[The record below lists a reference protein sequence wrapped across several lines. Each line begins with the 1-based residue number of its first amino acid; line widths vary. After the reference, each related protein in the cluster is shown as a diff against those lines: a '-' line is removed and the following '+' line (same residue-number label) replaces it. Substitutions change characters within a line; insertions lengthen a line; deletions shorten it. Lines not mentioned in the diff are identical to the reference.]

1 MFLLSGYR
9 VLSQLYE
16 SANSLVYRSLREQ
29 DNQSVILKVLKQ
41 DYPTPGELTRY
52 RQEYDITRSLK
63 QEGVIKAYGL
73 EPYQNTLV
81 MILEDFG
88 GESLATLKQRYP
100 STLEDYLEIAIKT
113 STALGEIHG
122 ANIIHKDI
130 NPANIVYSPQ
140 TQQLKIIDFGISTR
154 LSRENPT
161 LKNLNSLE
169 GTLAYISPEQTGR
182 MNRSLDYRTDFYS
195 LGVTFYELLTG
206 QLPFVTEDVLE
217 LVHCHIAKPPI
228 PPHQLVGAHRRAPI
242 PKAISNIVMKL
253 MAKTAEERYQS
264 AWGLKADLEECLK
277 QLRSS
282 GQISDF
288 PLGTQEVCD
297 RFQISQ
303 KLYGREREVEALL
316 QAFERV
322 TTGQSEFLL
331 VAGYSGIGKSSLV
344 QEIYKPITAKRGY
357 FISGKFD
364 QYQRNIPYIAIIQAF
379 KDLTKQLLTEADAKL
394 AEWKRK
400 ILSAVGANA
409 RVIIEI
415 IPEIEL
421 IIGQQPPL
429 LDLAPAEA
437 QTRFNLVFQDFIKV
451 FTNRAHPLAIFLD
464 DLQWADG
471 ASLKLIELLLT
482 SSDAGLLLIGAYRDN
497 EVNAAHPLRSSLENL
512 EKEGVRIQEITL
524 NPLELETVNAW
535 LADTLKSSPEETHD
549 LAELVQRKTGGN
561 PFFITEFLQALYTE
575 NLLNCDYNQKRWTW
589 DVNQVQKRNFTDNV
603 VELMVAKIQKVSP
616 GTQEV
621 LKLAACIGNQFEL
634 ETIAVISETS
644 ARDTALNL
652 QEAVAEG
659 LIQPLGDEYKTVV
672 LEPLENEKNQA
683 GQLKVEYQFI
693 HDRIQ
698 QAAYS
703 LIPNEFK
710 QRVHLHIGQL
720 LLQST
725 PESQIEEKIFDIVNQ
740 LNHGIELVNNQ
751 QQRDKIANLNLIAGQ
766 KAKSSTAYQPALMY
780 LQQGLEWLGKDRWQR
795 QYETALALYVE
806 AAEAAYL
813 CGQFEEMDGLVAAV
827 LQNAKRVLDQV
838 KVYEVK
844 IQASIAQQKL
854 REAIDTGLTI
864 LKLLG
869 VKLPKN
875 PTKLNVISGFVRT
888 KLMLAG
894 KPIENLI
901 DLPEMTSLDKEAAMQ
916 ILNSIVSAAYRVA
929 PNLMSLLIFKGVNL
943 SMKYGN
949 TFSSPVIY
957 ALYGPIL
964 GKFIGDIES
973 AYRFGNLALG
983 VLEKHKSSNVKVRA
997 VMLVNSL
1004 IRHWREHPR
1013 QALQSLLNGYS
1024 TGLETLELEYAG
1036 YCAITYCYYSY
1047 HIGKELTLLESE
1059 IAKYSEVLQKFKH
1072 EQSLHI
1078 LNLIWQIILDLMD
1091 RSKEKPYLFSIVYD
1105 ESEIIRLYI
1114 EANAHYL
1121 IFCFYSFKTMLCYW
1135 FEQEQE
1141 TLKNA
1146 ALAERYIDGGVGIPN
1161 VPLFYL
1167 YDSLAR
1173 LRVYPSSPKS
1183 QKRSFYRKVQSNQK
1197 KMKKWAH
1204 HAPMN
1209 YLHKFY
1215 LIEAE
1220 RYRILGRAQKAM
1232 DCYEHAIALAKEN
1245 EYIQEEALAYELAAK
1260 FYLSQGKELIAKT
1273 YLQEAHYRYL
1283 RWGALAKVK
1292 DLETRYPQLLQ
1303 KSETSLRGSGNSTT
1317 SVTSSSGNKSSE
1329 TLDLATVIKASQAI
1343 SGEILLEQ
1351 LLMKLMKILLENAG
1365 AQTGYLIL
1373 EQEGKFA
1380 IEASGTVETDSITVL
1395 QSLPLE
1401 TRVPVSIVNYVAR
1414 SRESV
1419 ICNNA
1424 LVEGKFTT
1432 EPYIQQQQAKS
1443 ILCTPLV
1450 NQGKLISIV
1459 YLENNL
1465 TVGAFTP
1472 QRIEIVNV
1480 LSSQAAVSIENAKL
1494 YTEVRQNESRLAQF
1508 LEAMPVGVAILDAS
1522 GKLYYTNRVAQELLG
1537 KGVVP
1542 NTPSEQLAEVY
1553 QVYKAGTKQDYPSAD
1568 LPVVRALSGESA
1580 TADDME
1586 IHQGD
1591 KIIPIEGWG
1600 TPIYDEKGNIS
1611 YSIAAFQDITD
1622 RKKAEAER
1630 EQFTIQL
1637 LQLNQA
1643 FERFVPSEF
1652 LRILNK
1658 QSIVDV
1664 QLGDQVEQEMS
1675 VLFSDIRDF
1684 TTLSEQMNPE
1694 ENFRFINSYLSRI
1707 SPGIREHQGFI
1718 DKYIGD
1724 AIMALFSGGA
1734 DNAVKAGIAMLNK
1747 LVEYNQHRTNSG
1759 YKPIHIG
1766 IGINTG
1772 LLMLGTVGEPNRMD
1786 GTVISDAVNLASRT
1800 EGLTKNY
1807 GVSLLITHQTF
1818 QRLQNPTDYAI
1829 RRIDEV
1835 KVKGKS
1841 DYVTIYEVF
1850 DADPPELKAA
1860 KLATLP
1866 TFTEAMS
1873 FYLHND
1879 YAAAAERFTV
1889 CEQTCPKDTVV
1900 QIYLERCKGWLGQ

>member
-1 MFLLSGYR
+1 MYPLSGYR
-9 VLSQLYE
+9 VLTQLYE

-29 DNQSVILKVLKQ
+29 DNQPVILKVLKQ
-41 DYPTPGELTRY
+41 DYPTSGELTRY
-52 RQEYDITRSLK
+52 RQEYDITRSLN

-81 MILEDFG
+81 MFLEDFG
-88 GESLATLKQRYP
+88 GQSLATLKQQHP
-100 STLEDYLEIAIKT
+100 STLEDFLEIAIKIT
-113 STALGEIHG
+113 TVLGEIHA

-130 NPANIVYSPQ
+130 NPSNIIYNPQ

-206 QLPFVTEDVLE
+206 QLPFMTEDVLE
-217 LVHCHIAKPPI
+217 LVHCHIAKSPI

-242 PKAISNIVMKL
+242 SKAISNIVMKL

-282 GQISDF
+282 RQISDF

-297 RFQISQ
+297 RILIPQ

-364 QYQRNIPYIAIIQAF
+364 QYQRNIPYSAIIQAF
-379 KDLTKQLLTEADAKL
+379 KQLSQQLLTETDAQL
-394 AEWKRK
+394 AEWKAK
-400 ILSAVGANA
+400 ILTAVGTNG
-409 RVIIEI
+409 RVIIDI
-415 IPEIEL
+415 IPEVEL
-421 IIGQQPPL
+421 IIGEQPPL
-429 LDLAPAEA
+429 LDLAAAEA
-437 QTRFNLVFQDFIKV
+437 QKRFNFVFQDFIKV
-451 FTNRAHPLAIFLD
+451 FTEPAHPLAIFLD

-497 EVNAAHPLRSSLENL
+497 EVNGAHPLRLSLENL
-512 EKEGVRIQEITL
+512 QKEGVRIQEIFL
-524 NPLELETVNAW
+524 NPLELETVNRW
-535 LADTLKSSPEETHD
+535 LADMLTASREAIHN
-549 LAELVQRKTGGN
+549 LAELVQGKTGGN
-561 PFFITEFLQALYTE
+561 PFFTTEFLQALYPE
-575 NLLNCDYNQKRWTW
+575 NLLNFDYEQKRWIW
-589 DVNQVQKRNFTDNV
+589 EIKQVQNRNFTDNV
-603 VELMVAKIQKVSP
+603 VELMVAKIQKVPSN
-616 GTQEV
+616 TQEV

-634 ETIAVISETS
+634 ETLAVIWETS
-644 ARDTALNL
+644 ERETALTL

-659 LIQPLGDEYKTVV
+659 LIQPLGDEYKTVL
-672 LEPLENEKNQA
+672 LEALENKPLAKVELTPLNPPETGGRNLTPSPLRGGLGRGSLYFGNRCDEKNQA
-683 GQLKVEYQFI
+683 GKLKVEYQFS

-703 LIPNEFK
+703 LIPDELK
-710 QRVHLHIGQL
+710 QRVHLQIGQL
-720 LLQST
+720 LLQNT

-740 LNHGIELVNNQ
+740 LNHGSELVKNQ

-943 SMKYGN
+943 SIKYGN

-964 GKFIGDIES
+964 GRFIGDIES
-973 AYRFGNLALG
+973 GYRFGNLALG
-983 VLEKHKSSNVKVRA
+983 MLEKHKSRNVKIRT
-997 VMLVNSL
+997 VMLVNNL

-1013 QALQSLLNGYS
+1013 QALQNLLDGYS
-1024 TGLETLELEYAG
+1024 IGLETLELEDAG

-1047 HIGKELTLLESE
+1047 YIGKELTLLESE
-1059 IAKYSEVLQKFKH
+1059 IAKYSEVFQKFKH
-1072 EQSLHI
+1072 EQTFYLIDLVWQSI
-1078 LNLIWQIILDLMD
+1078 LNLIDTSRNSSCLFGKIYNE
-1091 RSKEKPYLFSIVYD
+1091 SKKLQ
-1105 ESEIIRLYI
+1105 LYI
-1114 EANAHYL
+1114 EANDRHL
-1121 IFCFYSFKTMLCYW
+1121 IFNFYSFKTMLCYC
-1135 FEQEQE
+1135 FGQEQE
-1141 TLKNA
+1141 ALKNA
-1146 ALAERYIDGGVGIPN
+1146 ALAERYIDAAVGTPN
-1161 VPLFYL
+1161 VPIFYF
-1167 YDSLAR
+1167 YDSLASINA
-1173 LRVYPSSPKS
+1173 YSSSPKS
-1183 QKRSFYRKVQSNQK
+1183 QQKHLYQKVQSNQK

-1204 HAPMN
+1204 YAPMN

-1215 LIEAE
+1215 LVEAE
-1220 RYRILGRAQKAM
+1220 RYRILGQIQKAM

-1260 FYLSQGKELIAKT
+1260 FYLSQGKELIART

-1283 RWGALAKVK
+1283 RWGAIAKVK
-1292 DLETRYPQLLQ
+1292 DLETRYPKLLQ
-1303 KSETSLRGSGNSTT
+1303 KPETALRASVNSTT
-1317 SVTSSSGNKSSE
+1317 SVTSTSGNQSSE

-1343 SGEILLEQ
+1343 SGEIILEQ
-1351 LLMKLMKILLENAG
+1351 LLMKLMKIILENAG

-1373 EQEGKFA
+1373 EQGGKFA

-1401 TRVPVSIVNYVAR
+1401 TRVPISIVNYVAR

-1432 EPYIQQQQAKS
+1432 DSYIQQHQPKS

-1450 NQGKLISIV
+1450 NQGKLISLV

-1480 LSSQAAVSIENAKL
+1480 LASQAAISIENAKL
-1494 YTEVRQNESRLAQF
+1494 YTEVRQNESRLTQF
-1508 LEAMPVGVAILDAS
+1508 LEAMPVGVGILEAS
-1522 GKLYYTNRVAQELLG
+1522 GKIYYTNRLAQELLG

-1542 NTPSEQLAEVY
+1542 NATSEQIAEVY
-1553 QVYKAGTKQDYPSAD
+1553 QLYQAGTKQEYPSAD
-1568 LPVVRALSGESA
+1568 LPGVRALSGESA

-1586 IHQGD
+1586 IHKGD
-1591 KIIPIEGWG
+1591 KIIPIEAWG
-1600 TPIYDEKGNIS
+1600 MPIYDEKGNIS
-1611 YSIAAFQDITD
+1611 YSISAFQDITE

-1630 EQFTIQL
+1630 ERFTTQL

-1652 LRILNK
+1652 LRFLNK

-1707 SPGIREHQGFI
+1707 SPVIREHQGFI

-1747 LVEYNQHRTNSG
+1747 LVEYNEHRMASG
-1759 YKPIHIG
+1759 YKPIQIG

-1786 GTVISDAVNLASRT
+1786 GTVISDTVNLASRT

-1807 GVSLLITHQTF
+1807 GVSLLITHETF
-1818 QRLQNPTDYAI
+1818 KRLRNPRDYAI

-1841 DYVTIYEVF
+1841 EYVTIYEVF

-1860 KLATLP
+1860 KLAMLKNP
-1866 TFTEAMS
+1866 DE
-1873 FYLHND
+1873 
-1879 YAAAAERFTV
+1879 
-1889 CEQTCPKDTVV
+1889 
-1900 QIYLERCKGWLGQ
+1900 

>member
-1 MFLLSGYR
+1 MYPLSGYR
-9 VLSQLYE
+9 VLTQLYE

-29 DNQSVILKVLKQ
+29 DNQPVILKVLKQ
-41 DYPTPGELTRY
+41 DYPTSGELTRY
-52 RQEYDITRSLK
+52 RQEYDITRSLN
-63 QEGVIKAYGL
+63 QEGVIKAHGL

-81 MILEDFG
+81 MVVEDFG
-88 GESLATLKQRYP
+88 GQSLTTLKPQYP
-100 STLEDYLEIAIKT
+100 STLEDFLELAIKT
-113 STALGEIHG
+113 ITALGEIHA

-130 NPANIVYSPQ
+130 NPSNIVYNLQ

-161 LKNLNSLE
+161 LKNLNLLE

-206 QLPFVTEDVLE
+206 QLPFMTEDVLE

-242 PKAISNIVMKL
+242 SKAISNIVMKL

-264 AWGLKADLEECLK
+264 AWGLKTDLEECLK
-277 QLRSS
+277 QLRSR
-282 GQISDF
+282 GEISDF
-288 PLGTQEVCD
+288 ALGTQEVCD

-322 TTGQSEFLL
+322 TSGQSEFLL

-364 QYQRNIPYIAIIQAF
+364 QYQRNIPYSAIIQAF
-379 KDLTKQLLTEADAKL
+379 KELTKQLLTETDAQL
-394 AEWKRK
+394 VEWKEK
-400 ILSAVGANA
+400 ILSAVGANG
-409 RVIIEI
+409 RVILEI
-415 IPEIEL
+415 IPEVEL

-451 FTNRAHPLAIFLD
+451 FTNPAHPLAIFLD

-497 EVNAAHPLRSSLENL
+497 EVNAAHPLRLTRENL
-512 EKEGVRIQEITL
+512 QKEGGNIQEIIL
-524 NPLELETVNAW
+524 NPLELETVNRW
-535 LADTLKSSPEETHD
+535 LVDTLKSSQETTWNLAD
-549 LAELVQRKTGGN
+549 LIQGKAGGN
-561 PFFITEFLQALYTE
+561 PFFITEFLQALYTD
-575 NLLNCDYNQKRWTW
+575 NILNCDYEQKRWTW
-589 DVNQVQKRNFTDNV
+589 DINQVQKRNFTDNV
-603 VELMVAKIQKVSP
+603 VELMVAKIQKVPP

-634 ETIAVISETS
+634 ETLAVIWETS
-644 ARDTALNL
+644 ERETALTL

-659 LIQPLGDEYKTVV
+659 LIQPLGDEYKTVL
-672 LEPLENEKNQA
+672 LEPLEGVAKENLIPPTPLKKGSFQEIPA
-683 GQLKVEYQFI
+683 SPFLRGTGGGSKVEYQFG

-703 LIPNEFK
+703 LIPDELK
-710 QRVHLHIGQL
+710 QRVHLQIGQL

-740 LNHGIELVNNQ
+740 VNHGSELVNHQ
-751 QQRDKIANLNLIAGQ
+751 QQRDKIASLNLIAGQ
-766 KAKSSTAYQPALMY
+766 KAKSSTAYQPALIY
-780 LQQGLEWLGKDRWQR
+780 LQQGLLWLGKDGWQR
-795 QYETALALYVE
+795 QYETALALNVE

-813 CGQFEEMDGLVAAV
+813 CGQFEEMESLVAAV
-827 LQNAKRVLDQV
+827 LQNAKGVLDQV
-838 KVYEVK
+838 KAYEVK
-844 IQASIAQQKL
+844 IPAHIAQRQL
-854 REAIDTGLTI
+854 REAIETGLAI

-875 PTKLNVISGFVRT
+875 PSKLNVILGLVRT

-894 KPIENLI
+894 KPIENLLA
-901 DLPEMTSLDKEAAMQ
+901 LPEMTVPDQKAAMQ
-916 ILNSIVSAAYRVA
+916 ILNRITSAAYFAA
-929 PNLMSLLIFKGVNL
+929 PNLMPLLTFKGVSL
-943 SMKYGN
+943 SVKYGN
-949 TFSSPVIY
+949 TFSSPVMY
-957 ALYGPIL
+957 AFYGLTLCGIL
-964 GKFIGDIES
+964 GDIES
-973 AYRFGNLALG
+973 GYRFGNLALR
-983 VLEKHKSSNVKVRA
+983 VLERLNARNVEARTV
-997 VMLVNSL
+997 LTVNFF

-1013 QALQSLLNGYS
+1013 QTLKPLLNAYS
-1024 TGLETLELEYAG
+1024 TGLETLYLEDAG
-1036 YCAITYCYYSY
+1036 YCAMAYCRYSY
-1047 HIGKELTLLESE
+1047 YIGQELALLEQE
-1059 IAKYSEVLQKFKH
+1059 LAKYSDILQKFKQ
-1072 EQSLHI
+1072 EQALHWI
-1078 LNLIWQIILDLMD
+1078 NQIWQIVLNLMG
-1091 RSKEKPYLFSIVYD
+1091 RAKNPCYLIGEVYD
-1105 ESEIIRLYI
+1105 ESKILQLDSETNDSYLASSSYI
-1114 EANAHYL
+1114 SKL
-1121 IFCFYSFKTMLCYW
+1121 MLCYL
-1135 FEQEQE
+1135 FEEEQQS
-1141 TLKNA
+1141 LDNC
-1146 ALAERYIDGGVGIPN
+1146 ALAERYIDAGIGSPA
-1161 VPLFYL
+1161 VPVFYF

-1173 LRVYPSSPKS
+1173 LRVYPSSTKS
-1183 QKRSFYRKVQSNQK
+1183 QKRSLSRKVQSNQK

-1215 LIEAE
+1215 LVEAE
-1220 RYRILGRAQKAM
+1220 RYRILGKPQKAM
-1232 DCYEHAIALAKEN
+1232 DCYDRAIALAKEN
-1245 EYIQEEALAYELAAK
+1245 QYIQEEALAYELAAK
-1260 FYLSQGKELIAKT
+1260 FYLSQRKELIART

-1283 RWGALAKVK
+1283 RWGAIAKVK

-1303 KSETSLRGSGNSTT
+1303 KYESSLRGNVNSKT
-1317 SVTSSSGNKSSE
+1317 SVTSTSGNQSSE
-1329 TLDLATVIKASQAI
+1329 TLDLATVIKASPAI
-1343 SGEILLEQ
+1343 SGEIVLEQ
-1351 LLMKLMKILLENAG
+1351 LLMKLMKILLENTG

-1373 EQEGKFA
+1373 EQGGKFA
-1380 IEASGTVETDSITVL
+1380 IEASGTVEADSITVL

-1401 TRVPVSIVNYVAR
+1401 TRVPISIINYVAR
-1414 SRESV
+1414 SRESI

-1424 LVEGKFTT
+1424 SVEGKFNT
-1432 EPYIQQQQAKS
+1432 EPYIQQHQPKS

-1480 LSSQAAVSIENAKL
+1480 LSSQAAISIENAKL
-1494 YTEVRQNESRLAQF
+1494 YTEVRQNESRL
-1508 LEAMPVGVAILDAS
+1508 
-1522 GKLYYTNRVAQELLG
+1522 
-1537 KGVVP
+1537 
-1542 NTPSEQLAEVY
+1542 
-1553 QVYKAGTKQDYPSAD
+1553 
-1568 LPVVRALSGESA
+1568 
-1580 TADDME
+1580 
-1586 IHQGD
+1586 
-1591 KIIPIEGWG
+1591 
-1600 TPIYDEKGNIS
+1600 
-1611 YSIAAFQDITD
+1611 
-1622 RKKAEAER
+1622 
-1630 EQFTIQL
+1630 

-1652 LRILNK
+1652 LRFLNK

-1707 SPGIREHQGFI
+1707 SPVIREHQGFI

-1759 YKPIHIG
+1759 YKPIQIG

-1807 GVSLLITHQTF
+1807 GVSLLITHETF
-1818 QRLQNPTDYAI
+1818 KRLRNPRDYAI

-1841 DYVTIYEVF
+1841 EYVTIYEVF

-1860 KLATLP
+1860 KLAMLKNP
-1866 TFTEAMS
+1866 
-1873 FYLHND
+1873 D
-1879 YAAAAERFTV
+1879 
-1889 CEQTCPKDTVV
+1889 
-1900 QIYLERCKGWLGQ
+1900 G

>member
-1 MFLLSGYR
+1 MFLLSGYL

-16 SANSLVYRSLREQ
+16 SANSLVYRALREQ
-29 DNQSVILKVLKQ
+29 DNQPVILKVLKQ

-52 RQEYDITRSLK
+52 RQEYDITHSLN
-63 QEGVIKAYGL
+63 QDGIIKAYGL

-81 MILEDFG
+81 MVLEDFG
-88 GESLATLKQRYP
+88 GQSLATLKQQHP
-100 STLEDYLEIAIKT
+100 STLEDFLEIAIKIT
-113 STALGEIHG
+113 TALGEIHG

-297 RFQISQ
+297 RILISQ

-322 TTGQSEFLL
+322 TTRQSEFLL

-364 QYQRNIPYIAIIQAF
+364 QYQRNIPYSTIIQAL
-379 KDLTKQLLTEADAKL
+379 KELLKQLLTETDAQL
-394 AEWKRK
+394 AEWKEK
-400 ILSAVGANA
+400 ILSAVGANG
-409 RVIIEI
+409 RVISDI
-415 IPEIEL
+415 IPEVEL
-421 IIGQQPPL
+421 IIGEQPPL

-437 QTRFNLVFQDFIKV
+437 QKRFNLVFQAFIKV
-451 FTNRAHPLAIFLD
+451 FTEPAHPLAIFLD

-482 SSDAGLLLIGAYRDN
+482 SSDVGLLLIGAYRDN
-497 EVNAAHPLRSSLENL
+497 EVNAAHPLRLSLENIQ
-512 EKEGVRIQEITL
+512 KEGAIIQKIIL
-524 NPLELETVNAW
+524 NSLELETVNRW
-535 LADTLKSSPEETHD
+535 LADTLKASCEMTQD
-549 LAELVQRKTGGN
+549 LAELIQVKTGGN
-561 PFFITEFLQALYTE
+561 PFFTTEFLQALYTE
-575 NLLNCDYNQKRWTW
+575 DLLNFDYEHKRWTW

-603 VELMVAKIQKVSP
+603 VELMVAKIQKLP
-616 GTQEV
+616 PETQEV

-634 ETIAVISETS
+634 EILAVIWQTS
-644 ARDTALNL
+644 TRETALNL

-659 LIQPLGDEYKTVV
+659 LIQPLGNEYKSIL
-672 LEPLENEKNQA
+672 LEALENKPLAKVELTPLNLPETEGRNLTPSPLRGGLERGSSYFGNRCDEKNKA
-683 GQLKVEYQFI
+683 GQLKVEYQFG

-710 QRVHLHIGQL
+710 QRVHLQIGQL
-720 LLQST
+720 LLQNT
-725 PESQIEEKIFDIVNQ
+725 TESQTEEKIFDVVNQ
-740 LNHGIELVNNQ
+740 LNHGSELVKNQ
-751 QQRDKIANLNLIAGQ
+751 QQRDQIAKLNLIAGQ

-780 LQQGLEWLGKDRWQR
+780 LQQGVVWLGSDGWQR
-795 QYETALALYVE
+795 QYETTLALSVE
-806 AAEAAYL
+806 GAEAAYL
-813 CGQFEEMDGLVAAV
+813 CGQYKEMERLVVTV
-827 LQNAKRVLDQV
+827 LQKAKGVLDQV
-838 KVYEVK
+838 KAYEVK
-844 IQASIAQQKL
+844 IEAYIAQKKL
-854 REAIDTGLTI
+854 REAIDTGLAI
-864 LKLLG
+864 LNLLD
-869 VKLPKN
+869 VRLPKN
-875 PTKLNVISGFVRT
+875 PSKFDVFLCLVRT
-888 KLMLAG
+888 KLMLVG
-894 KPIENLI
+894 KPIENLLA
-901 DLPEMTSLDKEAAMQ
+901 LPKMTATDKKAAIR
-916 ILNSIVSAAYRVA
+916 ILNRIASAAYFAA
-929 PNLMSLLIFKGVNL
+929 PKLMPLLIFKGVGL
-943 SMKYGN
+943 SVNYGN
-949 TFSSPVIY
+949 ALSSPASY
-957 ALYGPIL
+957 AFYGLIL
-964 GKFIGDIES
+964 CGVLGDIES
-973 AYRFGNLALG
+973 GYRFGNLALK
-983 VLEKHKSSNVKVRA
+983 VLERLNARNVEARTVFS
-997 VMLVNSL
+997 VNWFV
-1004 IRHWREHPR
+1004 RHWREHAR
-1013 QALQSLLNGYS
+1013 QTLQPLLDGYS
-1024 TGLETLELEYAG
+1024 TGLETLDLEYAG
-1036 YCAITYCYYSY
+1036 YCALTYCQYSY
-1047 HIGKELTLLESE
+1047 FMGKELALLERE
-1059 IAKYSEVLQKFKH
+1059 LAKYSEVFQK
-1072 EQSLHI
+1072 
-1078 LNLIWQIILDLMD
+1078 LNLEKTLHMNRSWQMVLRLMD
-1091 RSKEKPYLFSIVYD
+1091 AAVNSCGLISELDDDSEILQLGLEANDATSIFSLYINKVMFCYLF
-1105 ESEIIRLYI
+1105 ER
-1114 EANAHYL
+1114 
-1121 IFCFYSFKTMLCYW
+1121 
-1135 FEQEQE
+1135 EQEA
-1141 TLKNA
+1141 LDNA
-1146 ALAERYIDGGVGIPN
+1146 VLAERYIDAAIGAPT
-1161 VPLFYL
+1161 VPVFYF
-1167 YDSLAR
+1167 YYSLASV
-1173 LRVYPSSPKS
+1173 RVYASCPKS
-1183 QKRSFYRKVQSNQK
+1183 LQKRLYRKVQSNQK

-1215 LIEAE
+1215 LVEAE
-1220 RYRILGRAQKAM
+1220 RYRILGKPQKAM
-1232 DCYEHAIALAKEN
+1232 DYYDRAIALAKEN
-1245 EYIQEEALAYELAAK
+1245 QYIQEEALAYELAAK
-1260 FYLSQGKELIAKT
+1260 FYLSKDKELIART

-1283 RWGALAKVK
+1283 RWGAIAKVK
-1292 DLETRYPQLLQ
+1292 HLENRYPKLLP
-1303 KSETSLRGSGNSTT
+1303 KSETSLSANSTT
-1317 SVTSSSGNKSSE
+1317 SVTSTSGKQNSE

-1343 SGEILLEQ
+1343 SGEIILEQ

-1373 EQEGKFA
+1373 EQGGKFA

-1424 LVEGKFTT
+1424 SVEGKFNTDS
-1432 EPYIQQQQAKS
+1432 YIQQHQPKS

-1472 QRIEIVNV
+1472 QRLEIVNI
-1480 LSSQAAVSIENAKL
+1480 LSSQAAISIENAKL
-1494 YTEVRQNESRLAQF
+1494 YREVRQNESR
-1508 LEAMPVGVAILDAS
+1508 
-1522 GKLYYTNRVAQELLG
+1522 
-1537 KGVVP
+1537 
-1542 NTPSEQLAEVY
+1542 
-1553 QVYKAGTKQDYPSAD
+1553 
-1568 LPVVRALSGESA
+1568 
-1580 TADDME
+1580 
-1586 IHQGD
+1586 
-1591 KIIPIEGWG
+1591 
-1600 TPIYDEKGNIS
+1600 
-1611 YSIAAFQDITD
+1611 
-1622 RKKAEAER
+1622 
-1630 EQFTIQL
+1630 L

-1652 LRILNK
+1652 LRFLNK

-1664 QLGDQVEQEMS
+1664 QLGDQIEQEMS
-1675 VLFSDIRDF
+1675 VLFSDIRNF

-1707 SPGIREHQGFI
+1707 SPVIREHQGFI

-1747 LVEYNQHRTNSG
+1747 LVEYNQHRTTFG
-1759 YKPIHIG
+1759 YKPIQIG

-1818 QRLQNPTDYAI
+1818 KRLQNPTDYAI

-1850 DADPPELKAA
+1850 DADPRELKAA

-1866 TFTEAMS
+1866 TFTEAIS
-1873 FYLHND
+1873 FYLHKD

-1900 QIYLERCKGWLGQ
+1900 QIYLEHCKGA